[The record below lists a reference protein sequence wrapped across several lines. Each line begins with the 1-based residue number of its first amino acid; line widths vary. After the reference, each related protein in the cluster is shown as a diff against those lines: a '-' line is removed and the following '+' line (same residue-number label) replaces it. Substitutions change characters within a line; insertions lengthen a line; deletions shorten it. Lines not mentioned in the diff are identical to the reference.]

1 MSNMNNRD
9 LPMWLKRC
17 LVYDNISKGFEIPF
31 GISETILRY
40 LASQEKKNSHVLITE
55 LKGNIVK
62 YNRREHI
69 KYRHD
74 ESVWFDDVFYDDS
87 IGRGGLWGMPGHG
100 VTPRE
105 FCESFLPCGRGTKIY
120 EVLRDNQ
127 LGISIWNSRG
137 SIFNLNISRFLT
149 LSRCFIDCA
158 NQQMIQA
165 CVGPRRGIDRNDM
178 KMEICEFY
186 EYVDPPFRAS
196 YARMNLKNKR
206 DQFYKHTD
214 HINKIVLEECPDI
227 LEEESEYYMYLIKAS
242 LLKGL
247 PLREIRL
254 S

>member
-1 MSNMNNRD
+1 
-9 LPMWLKRC
+9 
-17 LVYDNISKGFEIPF
+17 
-31 GISETILRY
+31 
-40 LASQEKKNSHVLITE
+40 
-55 LKGNIVK
+55 
-62 YNRREHI
+62 
-69 KYRHD
+69 
-74 ESVWFDDVFYDDS
+74 
-87 IGRGGLWGMPGHG
+87 MPGHG

-105 FCESFLPCGRGTKIY
+105 FCESFLPCGGGIKIY

-214 HINKIVLEECPDI
+214 HINKNVLEECPDI

-247 PLREIRL
+247 PLTEIRL